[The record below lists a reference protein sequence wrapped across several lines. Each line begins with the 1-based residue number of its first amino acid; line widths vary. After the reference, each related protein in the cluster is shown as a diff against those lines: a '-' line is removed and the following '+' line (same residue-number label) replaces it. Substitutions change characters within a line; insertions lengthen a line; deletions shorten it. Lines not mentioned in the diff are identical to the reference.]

1 MCAKIEISY
10 LHTWMNLSYG
20 DQVFSL
26 LCRLMLMV
34 AREVDAVC
42 NVLGT

>member
-1 MCAKIEISY
+1 MCARIEISY

-26 LCRLMLMV
+26 CRLMLMV
-34 AREVDAVC
+34 AREVC